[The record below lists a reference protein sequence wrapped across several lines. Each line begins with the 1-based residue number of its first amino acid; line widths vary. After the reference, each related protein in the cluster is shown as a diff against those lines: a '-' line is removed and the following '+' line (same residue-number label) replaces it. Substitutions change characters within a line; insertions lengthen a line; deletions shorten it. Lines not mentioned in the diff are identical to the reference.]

1 VTQTTTR
8 ARISTGIQSVIF
20 PSVCLSLEQTVKG
33 RVTGHNASY
42 SRILKLGPVP
52 QARSL
57 EVINIT
63 NGNAQIAASPFSRSR
78 WNVLAIAVFFFWRW
92 PTAGGRNG
100 LVPVRPGGKPGKSPN
115 RKKAPPKRGAT
126 SRRNLGL
133 IDAMRLL
140 KCGLYKIEHFNDFF
154 HFKLKVRSL
163 AVGAMIAARAAALAL
178 RIASS

>member
-1 VTQTTTR
+1 LPRCGGAFLSWSAGERGRPQRSFLGGRNFGSNSRYAVTQTTTR
-8 ARISTGIQSVIF
+8 AMISTGIQSVIF

-140 KCGLYKIEHFNDFF
+140 KS
-154 HFKLKVRSL
+154 RS
-163 AVGAMIAARAAALAL
+163 V
-178 RIASS
+178 

>member
-1 VTQTTTR
+1 MLLR
-8 ARISTGIQSVIF
+8 ALAGV
-20 PSVCLSLEQTVKG
+20 V
-33 RVTGHNASY
+33 AS
-42 SRILKLGPVP
+42 
-52 QARSL
+52 
-57 EVINIT
+57 
-63 NGNAQIAASPFSRSR
+63 AS
-78 WNVLAIAVFFFWRW
+78 AKH
-92 PTAGGRNG
+92 
-100 LVPVRPGGKPGKSPN
+100 RPGGKPGKSPN